1 MSATFPPLADV
12 HVVQAVEKSEGP
24 GPIPPFLSR
33 AGSRVF
39 SLSNMLR
46 SNDLSL
52 HSHLDNSKAM
62 SPCPVDASPTPVGS
76 PGGYMP
82 LSRAA
87 SMKGAKLFGDVSI
100 LLLYFCDD
108 ELSLNL
114 CSLSRTL
121 RRVFKLA

>member
-1 MSATFPPLADV
+1 VTHPSTTPMLFFTQTDV

-52 HSHLDNSKAM
+52 HSHLDNSKPM
-62 SPCPVDASPTPVGS
+62 SPCPVDSSPTPVGS

-87 SMKGAKLFGDVSI
+87 SIKGAKLFGDVSV
-100 LLLYFCDD
+100 CDRLCCCVD
-108 ELSLNL
+108 ISLFMCL
-114 CSLSRTL
+114 HTSQG
-121 RRVFKLA
+121 F